1 MQLRTRAF
9 LALAAMAASAAI
21 LPTTATAATDFGYT
35 YAEAR
40 YLDID
45 RDKGSD
51 ADGLTAIGWYRL
63 NKRFFL
69 LGQFIGVN
77 NDGGGDAQT
86 YAAGAGFIQPLSNH
100 WVAVLIPSF
109 RHVELDSGART
120 TSDDGYAVQ
129 LGLRGMPVPKFEAR
143 AFVNY
148 VDVNRGET
156 SFLLSGDYWFSSSLS
171 AGLAAELG
179 ENANTI
185 SLGVR
190 YAFGF

>member
-1 MQLRTRAF
+1 MRLRTRAF
-9 LALAAMAASAAI
+9 LAVAAI
-21 LPTTATAATDFGYT
+21 LPITAIASNDFGYT

-45 RDKGSD
+45 RDQGSD

-63 NKRFFL
+63 NQRFFL

-77 NDGGGDAQT
+77 NDGGGNAHT
-86 YAAGAGFIQPLSNH
+86 YAAGAGFIQPLSDH
-100 WVAVLIPSF
+100 WDAVLIPSF
-109 RHVELDSGART
+109 RHVELDTGART
-120 TSDDGYAVQ
+120 TSDNGYAVQ
-129 LGLRGMPVPKFEAR
+129 LGLRGMPIPKFETR

-156 SFLLSGDYWFSSSLS
+156 SFLLSGDYWFTSSLS

-179 ENANTI
+179 EHANTI
-185 SLGVR
+185 SLGFR